1 MISLSAASSQLL
13 LQAPQLALLLI
24 PSQPRQISES
34 CFLARRDCRAGWKTL
49 FPGRMLIAG
58 LGELADAPWW
68 GHGAGESLV
77 PEIQSCPRRH
87 VLPSMSDPPFTTGD
101 QEWGKGDLEKGGSAF
116 LGRAGPQTIV
126 YDSVATCATEPRAKL
141 QRRSS
146 RHRQLASPLCSQGG
160 ERPRAGTCR
169 GNSVPPTLALDS
181 GTCILTVLS
190 TCRLDP

>member
-34 CFLARRDCRAGWKTL
+34 CFLARRHCRAGWETL
-49 FPGRMLIAG
+49 LPGRMLIAG

-77 PEIQSCPRRH
+77 PEIQSCPHRH
-87 VLPSMSDPPFTTGD
+87 VLPSMSDPPSRTGD
-101 QEWGKGDLEKGGSAF
+101 QEWEKETWKRAVALF

-126 YDSVATCATEPRAKL
+126 YDSGATCATEPRAKL